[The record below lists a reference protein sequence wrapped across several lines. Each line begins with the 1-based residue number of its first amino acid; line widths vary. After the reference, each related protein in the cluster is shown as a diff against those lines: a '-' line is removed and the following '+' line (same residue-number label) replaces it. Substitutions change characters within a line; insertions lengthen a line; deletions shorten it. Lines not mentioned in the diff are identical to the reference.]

1 MNTNIIAWINNKKSQ
16 PISGQDKWTVNNS
29 YIALNYANN
38 LIQCSFGVANIDN
51 DKLINYHD
59 EDRVLYF
66 EIANNKIINKTM
78 IFDLLRRKTLEKN
91 NVID

>member
-1 MNTNIIAWINNKKSQ
+1 MCFKVGYVELAVN
-16 PISGQDKWTVNNS
+16 GQFPYSEWTVNNS